1 MAVQKDRT
9 VAVMVF
15 ESAMH
20 EFLSAHLGSGDRQ
33 DRATASRGSRPYSGS
48 AKTISSL
55 PAFGRLTSGVI
66 AM

>member
-1 MAVQKDRT
+1 
-9 VAVMVF
+9 MVF

-48 AKTISSL
+48 AKTISAL